1 MTNDERLKNFIVAK
15 RLEGCSEKT
24 LKFYEFNIKKLF
36 SYVDK
41 NVIEITTQDLRDY
54 LIKYKEE
61 RQVSNVTL
69 DNMRCV
75 LQSFFNYLYDE
86 GLMEKNPTGALK
98 KIKSDQI
105 IKNPFTEEELEI
117 LRENCRDIRE
127 KAIFE
132 VLYSSGMRVGEL
144 TLLNIKDIDFINNK
158 AIIFGKG
165 AKEREAYFTVKAR
178 ILIQDYLKTR
188 KDDNEALFVGM
199 RAPHKRLQISA
210 YQKILHDLGERAGIH
225 CHPHKFRRTC
235 ATALLNKGMPV
246 EEISKLLGHT
256 KLETTMGYCQVNQ
269 HRIKDDHARYMN

>member
-36 SYVDK
+36 SYIDK

-178 ILIQDYLKTR
+178 MLIQDYLKTR
-188 KDDNEALFVGM
+188 KDDNEALFVSLLE
-199 RAPHKRLQISA
+199 PHNRLEIA
-210 YQKILHDLGERAGIH
+210 GVEIMLRKLGRSLEINKV
-225 CHPHKFRRTC
+225 HP
-235 ATALLNKGMPV
+235 
-246 EEISKLLGHT
+246 
-256 KLETTMGYCQVNQ
+256 
-269 HRIKDDHARYMN
+269 